1 MDSKD
6 FYYTNG
12 KDQIGPISYEELKK
26 LNLDGNTLVW
36 YDELKDW
43 SRLNSIPELYDVLEK
58 KKSPPPLPNKEEIIT
73 KTEISGEV
81 KLIKEKNK
89 NEMFEPIK
97 PTPKILQ
104 RLLIWTGINILA
116 LITSYAKIAF
126 FSDGTP
132 KTDEF
137 WPFVKIFE
145 FHDRPGMWG
154 MGARPE
160 AYWEYHGI
168 FYRYDW
174 TEFLVYVGGAL
185 LIFIIMRL
193 SDKDEAKTSA

>member
-1 MDSKD
+1 MGNKD
-6 FYYTNG
+6 FYYSIG
-12 KDQIGPISYEELKK
+12 KDQIGPISFEELKK
-26 LNLDGNTLVW
+26 LKLDGNTLVW

-43 SRLNSIPELYDVLEK
+43 SKINSIPELNDVLEK
-58 KKSPPPLPNKEEIIT
+58 KKSPPPLPYKEEIIN

-89 NEMFEPIK
+89 NEIFEPIK
-97 PTPKILQ
+97 PTPKILK
-104 RLLIWTGINILA
+104 RLLIWTGVNFLA
-116 LITSYAKIAF
+116 LITSYAEIAF
-126 FSDGTP
+126 FSDDSP

-154 MGARPE
+154 MGPRPE
-160 AYWEYHGI
+160 AYWEFHGI

-174 TEFLVYVGGAL
+174 TEFLVYLGGAI
-185 LIFIIMRL
+185 LIFIISRL
-193 SDKDEAKTSA
+193 SNEHEAKYSA